1 VSRKTSPAPEQGSA
15 ASERDHCTHDENCHP
30 GDVDGEV
37 LAARTGRQPNEDGDT
52 MQSSKAIGTL
62 LALTICVCPC
72 FASEA
77 TEITFKSGQIV
88 LETVGQ
94 VNNSGS
100 NSVQFGYAA
109 RVASIGNAFSTN
121 ASADQNES
129 TARFTFY
136 TEVVNRRVTTNGPLT
151 IIVRE
156 GTTTLYLNSSPA
168 SFGSLDSFRSGTPFQ
183 TSVIHQQVI
192 VDTVEKTFTVV
203 KFKHD
208 HFHGAFLGRRN
219 RIRTGRCRANLQN
232 PTSRSAQGP

>member
-1 VSRKTSPAPEQGSA
+1 MLST
-15 ASERDHCTHDENCHP
+15 
-30 GDVDGEV
+30 
-37 LAARTGRQPNEDGDT
+37 
-52 MQSSKAIGTL
+52 KAISPL
-62 LALTICVCPC
+62 LALAICVCPC
-72 FASEA
+72 FASEP
-77 TEITFKSGQIV
+77 TEIPFNSGQIV

-109 RVASIGNAFSTN
+109 RVAGISNAFSTN
-121 ASADQNES
+121 AAVDQNES

-168 SFGSLDSFRSGTPFQ
+168 TFGSPDSFRSGTPIQ

-203 KFKHD
+203 NSNTITSSERFWLDGTEYELGDAGQIFKTRLVGVLKVRD
-208 HFHGAFLGRRN
+208 GSMPPP
-219 RIRTGRCRANLQN
+219 TGYF
-232 PTSRSAQGP
+232 SGYSEGVKK